1 MKKIISFAILAAI
14 VLLGFSSCEDDLM
27 KGSATYYGTV
37 IDETTDLPYE
47 GVEVKVTNGDRI
59 HASTL
64 TNADGYF
71 SVEVRLQEI
80 NQDYYVLIGNSRIGT
95 KRIEFPGFGNGRY
108 DLGIITIKGPS
119 SPTVE
124 TSEVTNIKSK
134 MATGGGKVTS
144 SGGFAVTKRGV
155 CWSTSQYPTVTN
167 DHTEDG
173 TGAGEFFSNIGN
185 LQPNT
190 TYYVRAY
197 AENEKGVAYGNQVI
211 FKSASGIPTVTT
223 TLVRVDSKTAVFCE
237 GNITDEGDSPVIARG
252 ICWGTST
259 PNINSQKT
267 NEGDGNGGFST
278 SITVTNVHSQNLYF
292 RAYATNESGTAY
304 GEAIMIDHR
313 NPYNLYKV
321 TEGGVS
327 YLILPYDLLNGIMGG
342 GPYTSGAAN
351 PASGAYTAYNSCAD
365 LEAYDYSDWEL
376 PTRSVLELIYQYK
389 DEIGGFTNQ
398 GYWTSSYSHA
408 TYYTGSYSYYYYY
421 YVDFSDGSTKTAC
434 GSSYGV
440 RPVRRY

>member
-64 TNADGYF
+64 TNGDGYF

-95 KRIEFPGFGNGRY
+95 KRVEFPGFGNGRY

-119 SPTVE
+119 APTVE
-124 TSEVTNIKSK
+124 TAEVTNIKSK

-144 SGGFAVTKRGV
+144 SGGFAITKRGV
-155 CWSTSQYPTVTN
+155 CWSTLQYPTVAN

-237 GNITDEGDSPVIARG
+237 GNVTDEGDSPVIARG

-259 PNINSQKT
+259 PNVNGQKT
-267 NEGDGNGGFST
+267 SEGDGAGGFST
-278 SITVTNVHSQNLYF
+278 SIAVTNVHTQNLYF

-313 NPYNLYKV
+313 NPYNLFKV

-327 YLILPYDLLNGIMGG
+327 YLVLPYDLHNGNMGG
-342 GPYTSGAAN
+342 YDYYY
-351 PASGAYTAYNSCAD
+351 AYYKDPSYSNNTAFTSCAD
-365 LEAYDYSDWEL
+365 LVAYDYSDWEL

-398 GYWTSSYSHA
+398 GYWTSSYSHV
-408 TYYTGSYSYYYYY
+408 SYNNYYYY
-421 YVDFSDGSTKTAC
+421 YVDFSNGST
-434 GSSYGV
+434 GSDYSESYGV
-440 RPVRRY
+440 RPVRKY

>member
-1 MKKIISFAILAAI
+1 MNMKKFSLFAILAAI

-37 IDETTDLPYE
+37 IDETTDLPFE
-47 GVEVKVTNGDRI
+47 GVDVKVTNGDRI
-59 HASTL
+59 HTATQ
-64 TNADGYF
+64 TNSDGYF
-71 SVEVRLQEI
+71 SVDVRLQEV
-80 NQDYYVLIGNSRIGT
+80 NQDYYVLLGNARIGT
-95 KRIEFPGFGNGRY
+95 KRVDLPGFGNGRY

-119 SPTVE
+119 VPTVE
-124 TSEVTNIKSK
+124 TAEVTNIKSK

-155 CWSTSQYPTVTN
+155 CWGTSQYPTITN

-197 AENEKGVAYGNQVI
+197 AENEKGVAYGNQVT
-211 FKSASGIPTVTT
+211 FKSASGVPTVTT

-237 GNITDEGDSPVIARG
+237 GNVTDQGDSPVTARG

-259 PNINSQKT
+259 PTITSQKT
-267 NEGDGNGGFST
+267 KDGDGTGGFST
-278 SITVTNVHSQNLYF
+278 SIGVSDVHSQNLYF

-313 NPYNLYKV
+313 NPYKLPTVEDQNVKYMV
-321 TEGGVS
+321 
-327 YLILPYDLLNGIMGG
+327 LPYDLENGRM
-342 GPYTSGAAN
+342 YDALLTSSN
-351 PASGAYTAYNSCAD
+351 NTAYHLCEN
-365 LEAYDYSDWEL
+365 LNAYDYSDWTL
-376 PTRSVLELIYQYK
+376 PTISVLELMYNK
-389 DEIGGFTNQ
+389 KNEIGSFSNQ
-398 GYWTSSYSHA
+398 RYWSCSHV
-408 TYYTGSYSYYYYY
+408 GNGYYYCI
-421 YVDFSDGSTKTAC
+421 DFSNGNKNTADGYA
-434 GSSYGV
+434 GV
-440 RPVRRY
+440 RPVRKY

>member
-1 MKKIISFAILAAI
+1 MKRLFTIVGLAAI
-14 VLLGFSSCEDDLM
+14 ILGGFNSCEDFTS
-27 KGSATYYGTV
+27 GGVATYYGTV
-37 IDETTDLPYE
+37 FDENTDLPFE
-47 GVEVKVTNGDRI
+47 GVDVKVTNGDRI
-59 HASTL
+59 HTVTQ
-64 TNADGYF
+64 TNTDGYF
-71 SVEVRLQEI
+71 SLEVRLQEI

-108 DLGIITIKGPS
+108 DMGIITIKGPS
-119 SPTVE
+119 APTVE

-155 CWSTSQYPTVTN
+155 CWSTSQYPTVNN

-197 AENEKGVAYGNQVI
+197 AENEKGVAYGNQVT
-211 FKSASGIPTVTT
+211 FRTESGVPTVTT

-237 GNITDEGDSPVIARG
+237 GTVTNEGDSPVIARG

-259 PNINSQKT
+259 PNISVQKT
-267 NEGDGNGGFST
+267 SDGEGTGGFST

-304 GEAIMIDHR
+304 GESIMIDHR
-313 NPYNLYKV
+313 NPYNLPMVEDQNVK
-321 TEGGVS
+321 
-327 YLILPYDLLNGIMGG
+327 YLVLPYDLDNASM
-342 GPYTSGAAN
+342 PYYHDQRK
-351 PASGAYTAYNSCAD
+351 PAIEECKN
-365 LEAYDYSDWEL
+365 LEVYDYNDWDL
-376 PTRSVLELIYQYK
+376 PTLAVLELIYIHK
-389 DEIGGFTNQ
+389 ENIGGFTTQ
-398 GYWTSSYSHA
+398 RYWSCTEASNSYW
-408 TYYTGSYSYYYYY
+408 YYL
-421 YVDFSDGSTKTAC
+421 DFSNGSVSVDYSMTYA
-434 GSSYGV
+434 V
-440 RPVRRY
+440 RPVRKY

>member
-1 MKKIISFAILAAI
+1 MAILAVTI
-14 VLLGFSSCEDDLM
+14 VCGFNSCKDDSM
-27 KGSATYYGTV
+27 DGSATYYGTV
-37 IDETTDLPYE
+37 TDENTALPFE

-59 HASTL
+59 QSSTI
-64 TNADGYF
+64 TNGDGYF
-71 SVEVRLQEI
+71 SLEVRLGDI
-80 NQDYYVLIGNSRIGT
+80 NEDYYILLGNSRIGT
-95 KRIEFPGFGNGRY
+95 KRVEFPGFGNSRY

-119 SPTVE
+119 APTVE
-124 TSEVTNIKSK
+124 TAEVTNIKSK

-144 SGGFAVTKRGV
+144 SGGFAVTRRGV
-155 CWSTSQYPTVTN
+155 CWSTSQYPTVAN

-173 TGAGEFFSNIGN
+173 TGAGEFFSNISN
-185 LQPNT
+185 LQPRT
-190 TYYVRAY
+190 VYYVRAY
-197 AENEKGVAYGNQVI
+197 AENEKGIAYGNQVS
-211 FKSASGIPTVTT
+211 FTSASGVPTVQT
-223 TLVRVDSKTAVFCE
+223 TLVRVDNKTAVFCE
-237 GNITDEGDSPVIARG
+237 GNVTDQGDSPVTARG

-259 PNINSQKT
+259 PTISSQKT
-267 NEGDGNGGFST
+267 KDGDGTGGFST
-278 SITVTNVHSQNLYF
+278 SIGVSDVHSQNLYF

-313 NPYNLYKV
+313 NPYNLFKV
-321 TEGGVS
+321 TDGGVS
-327 YLILPYDLLNGIMGG
+327 YLVLPYDLLNGKMGG

-408 TYYTGSYSYYYYY
+408 TYYSSSYSYYYFY

-440 RPVRRY
+440 RPVRKY